1 VSKCVW
7 LVENDE
13 NPRAFVFFIRGG
25 KRRERE
31 KRVIEGERERRLV
44 FAKVSPFTFY
54 SLRQCVSRK
63 TETPFAHKRRGG
75 LEIIYI

>member
-1 VSKCVW
+1 M
-7 LVENDE
+7 VENDE

-44 FAKVSPFTFY
+44 FAKVSPLTFY

-63 TETPFAHKRRGG
+63 TESPFAHKRRGG

>member
-1 VSKCVW
+1 MTRTHARLYFLS
-7 LVENDE
+7 E
-13 NPRAFVFFIRGG
+13 AARGE
-25 KRRERE
+25 RERK

-44 FAKVSPFTFY
+44 FAKVSPLTFY

-63 TETPFAHKRRGG
+63 TESPFAHKRRGG

>member
-13 NPRAFVFFIRGG
+13 DPRAFVFFIRGG

-31 KRVIEGERERRLV
+31 RKKRVIEGERETARLREGV
-44 FAKVSPFTFY
+44 NIHVLFAATV
-54 SLRQCVSRK
+54 R
-63 TETPFAHKRRGG
+63 FAQN
-75 LEIIYI
+75 